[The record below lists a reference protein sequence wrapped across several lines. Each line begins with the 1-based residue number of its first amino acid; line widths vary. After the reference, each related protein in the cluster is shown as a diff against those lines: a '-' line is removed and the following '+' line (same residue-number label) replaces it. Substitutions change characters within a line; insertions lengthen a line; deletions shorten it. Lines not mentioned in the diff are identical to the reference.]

1 MKWYSCTPYEATLIR
16 LQSCKLSLVEGTLVA
31 REEVPINQLLINCG
45 HPLSEVAAAEL
56 EARIGAYDTVVV
68 RLQLDVDASLAE
80 QVTAAI
86 DDAGLS
92 SEDWQTR
99 GIVLNLPG
107 MSGATALVLA
117 EVNGRSGAFPRVLHL
132 VRGEDGVF
140 HLGEILDLAR
150 VRNTARQ
157 TR

>member
-1 MKWYSCTPYEATLIR
+1 M
-16 LQSCKLSLVEGTLVA
+16 
-31 REEVPINQLLINCG
+31 NQLLINCG
-45 HPLSEVAAAEL
+45 HPLSGEAADEL
-56 EARIGAYDTVVV
+56 EAYIGAYDTVTV
-68 RLQLDVDASLAE
+68 RVQLDVELPLAQ

-86 DDAGLS
+86 DGAGLS

-99 GIVLNLPG
+99 GFIVNLPG
-107 MSGATALVLA
+107 MSVATALVLA
-117 EVNGRSGAFPRVLHL
+117 EINGRSGSHPRVLHL

-140 HLGEILDLAR
+140 HLGEVLDLSM